1 MDQVLDRLI
10 EVVADADDLE
20 AQVRPLLELLQSV
33 TGLESTYLTAVHLER
48 DEQEIVFASNRA
60 PERFEIPEG
69 LHVAWGDT
77 LCKRAL
83 DEGRP
88 FCDDVAGQWGDS
100 EAARELGVA
109 TYLSEPVRIGDGEL
123 YGTLC
128 AASGERHEVPEQARR
143 LLRMFAALVARQV
156 ERDQLLVRLR
166 AERRAFATAAMTDAL
181 TGLPNRRA
189 LTEALT
195 RALANAARG
204 APSVVVAFA
213 DLDGFKQ
220 VNDRFGHDAGDR
232 FLTQVARRWRDGLR
246 HRDPSGGRCRGAPR
260 ARRGAR
266 DRRLRPGRRPP
277 RLRRSERGRRRLDRR
292 RRGRRRGAAPGRPRD
307 VRGQAGA
314 GAQSLG
320 ACSRRVR
327 RATIGRRADG
337 PTDARARRRSAR
349 RTEHA
354 PTR

>member
-246 HRDPSGGRCRGAPR
+246 DGDLIARIGGDEFVVLAFATGTDPEADTEALR
-260 ARRGAR
+260 ARVAALATGVFDLGDAHLAYDGPSVGAVVSTGV
-266 DRRLRPGRRPP
+266 D
-277 RLRRSERGRRRLDRR
+277 ED
-292 RRGRRRGAAPGRPRD
+292 AAA
-307 VRGQAGA
+307 V
-314 GAQSLG
+314 L
-320 ACSRRVR
+320 
-327 RATIGRRADG
+327 RRADRAMYAVKLARG
-337 PTDARARRRSAR
+337 PKA
-349 RTEHA
+349 
-354 PTR
+354 

>member
-246 HRDPSGGRCRGAPR
+246 DGDLIARIGGDEFVVLAFATGTHPEADAEALR
-260 ARRGAR
+260 ARVAALATGVFDLGDAHLAYDGPSVGAVVSTGV
-266 DRRLRPGRRPP
+266 D
-277 RLRRSERGRRRLDRR
+277 ED
-292 RRGRRRGAAPGRPRD
+292 AAA
-307 VRGQAGA
+307 V
-314 GAQSLG
+314 L
-320 ACSRRVR
+320 
-327 RATIGRRADG
+327 RRADRAMYAVKLARG
-337 PTDARARRRSAR
+337 PKA
-349 RTEHA
+349 
-354 PTR
+354 